1 MIGTLI
7 NTATVLVGSAAGVAA
22 GHRLPERM
30 RETVMKG
37 IGLMTLVI
45 GMQMALKT
53 GNVLIVLGSVLVGGV
68 LGTLL
73 RLQDGLDAL
82 GGFLQRRFGSA
93 GDGRFSEAFVTASLV
108 FCVGPMTVMGA
119 IQDGLTGDYH
129 LLAVKSTLDGFTS
142 LAFAA
147 SLGPG
152 VIASTGTVLVFQGG
166 LTLFASQLRSALT
179 PPMVQ
184 EMTAAGGVMIL
195 GIGFNLLRLD
205 RIRVAD
211 FLPALVTAPIIG
223 GLAGMMRL

>member
-1 MIGTLI
+1 MTGTLI
-7 NTATVLVGSAAGVAA
+7 NAASVLAGSAVGLAA
-22 GHRLPERM
+22 GHRLPERL

-45 GMQMALKT
+45 GAQMALKT
-53 GNVLIVLGSVLVGGV
+53 GNVLIVLGGVLVGGV
-68 LGTLL
+68 LGASL
-73 RLQDGLDAL
+73 RLHDGLDAI
-82 GGFLQRRFGSA
+82 GDALQRRFASA
-93 GDGRFSEAFVTASLV
+93 GDGRFSEAFVTSSLV

-129 LLAVKSTLDGFTS
+129 LLAVKATLDGFAS

-152 VIASTGTVLVFQGG
+152 VVASTGTVLAFQGA
-166 LTLFASQLRSALT
+166 LTLFASQLRDALT
-179 PPMVQ
+179 SRMIE
-184 EMTAAGGVMIL
+184 EMTAAGGVLIL

-211 FLPALVTAPIIG
+211 FLPALAVAPGIVK
-223 GLAGMMRL
+223 AVEMMRG

>member
-1 MIGTLI
+1 MTGTLI
-7 NTATVLVGSAAGVAA
+7 NTATVLAGSAVGLAA

-45 GMQMALKT
+45 GAQMALKT

-73 RLQDGLDAL
+73 RVQDGMDAL
-82 GGFLQRRFGSA
+82 GGLLQRRFGSA
-93 GDGRFSEAFVTASLV
+93 GDGRFSEAFVTSSLV

-166 LTLFASQLRSALT
+166 LTLFASQLRDTLT

-184 EMTAAGGVMIL
+184 EMTAAGGVLVL

-211 FLPALVTAPIIG
+211 FLPALVIAPVVVWG
-223 GLAGMMRL
+223 VRMVRG

>member
-1 MIGTLI
+1 MTGTLI
-7 NTATVLVGSAAGVAA
+7 NTASVLAGSAVGLAA
-22 GHRLPERM
+22 GHRLPERL

-45 GMQMALKT
+45 GAQMALRT
-53 GNVLIVLGSVLVGGV
+53 GNVLIVLGGVLVGGV
-68 LGTLL
+68 LGASL
-73 RLQDGLDAL
+73 RLHDGLDAM
-82 GGFLQRRFGSA
+82 GGALQRRFASA
-93 GDGRFSEAFVTASLV
+93 GDGRFSEAFVTSSLV

-129 LLAVKSTLDGFTS
+129 LLAVKSTLDGFAS

-152 VIASTGTVLVFQGG
+152 VVASTGTVLVFQGA
-166 LTLFASQLRSALT
+166 LTLFASQLQGALT
-179 PPMVQ
+179 SRMIQ
-184 EMTAAGGVMIL
+184 EMTAAGGVLIL

-211 FLPALVTAPIIG
+211 FLPALAVAPGIVAVIEG
-223 GLAGMMRL
+223 IRL

>member
-1 MIGTLI
+1 MTGTLI
-7 NTATVLVGSAAGVAA
+7 NAASVLAGSAVGLAA
-22 GHRLPERM
+22 GHRLPERL

-45 GMQMALKT
+45 GAQMALRT

-68 LGTLL
+68 LGASL
-73 RLQDGLDAL
+73 RLHDGLDAM
-82 GGFLQRRFGSA
+82 GSALQRRFASA
-93 GDGRFSEAFVTASLV
+93 GDGRFSEAFVTSSLV

-129 LLAVKSTLDGFTS
+129 LLAVKSTLDGFAS

-152 VIASTGTVLVFQGG
+152 VVASTGTVLAFQGA
-166 LTLFASQLRSALT
+166 LTLFASQLQDALT
-179 PPMVQ
+179 SRMIQ
-184 EMTAAGGVMIL
+184 EMTSAGGVLIL

-211 FLPALVTAPIIG
+211 FLPALAVAPGIVAVIE
-223 GLAGMMRL
+223 RIRP